1 MSGQHAATAELTART
16 DALEQAVTL
25 AGGRV
30 DHDVARRVSRTIAG
44 ARERLALG
52 VDHTLVA
59 LVGGTGS
66 GKSSLFNAIAGLDF
80 ADVGVRRPTT
90 AEVTACVW
98 GATGGLLLDW
108 LGVAS
113 DRRIERESAL
123 DGDAE
128 APLRGLVLLDLPDH
142 DSIEPAHRVIVD
154 RLLPMVDLLVWVVD
168 PQKYADDALHSGYL
182 QHLVGHESAMVVVLN
197 HIDTVRPELRE
208 ELAADVSRL
217 LVEDGLT
224 GVPVTVSSA
233 REGLGITDIR
243 ARLVDVVEHRS
254 TAAVRVGAELND
266 AAALL
271 ARAIDVAAAPRAPLP
286 VDAVVDDLVAAAGLL
301 AVADAVAALA
311 RGASGTVPA
320 LGPVQPD
327 SVDVARSRWLDS
339 LDGHA
344 PAGWLADI
352 AVRIASVDR
361 LRLAVD
367 EALGAIPLATRR
379 SRLAVTLSAFA
390 VVAVAAGAAACAVAS
405 GWWRLRDLTDRLPVS
420 VWIVAAG
427 ALAMAVALLAL
438 AAAERRASA
447 RRRSAA
453 VVREGRD
460 RLGAVVRTFLA
471 DPTAAVLG
479 ERDRVRELTE
489 ITRTSGAAEPSP
501 ASTVTLA
508 SPS

>member
-1 MSGQHAATAELTART
+1 MSGQHAATAELTTRT

-30 DHDVARRVSRTIAG
+30 DDDVARRVSRTIAG

-98 GATGGLLLDW
+98 GATGESLLDW

-123 DGDAE
+123 DGEAE

-197 HIDTVRPELRE
+197 HIDTVRPEMRE

-224 GVPVTVSSA
+224 GVPVTIASA
-233 REGLGITDIR
+233 REGLGVTDIR
-243 ARLVDVVEHRS
+243 ARLVDVVGRRS

-271 ARAIDVAAAPRAPLP
+271 ARAIDVAAAPRAPIP

-311 RGASGTVPA
+311 RGASGTLPA

-339 LDGHA
+339 LDGRA

-367 EALGAIPLATRR
+367 EALGAVALTTRR

-390 VVAVAAGAAACAVAS
+390 VVAVAAGAAASAVAS
-405 GWWRLRDLTDRLPVS
+405 GWWRLHDVTDRLSVS
-420 VWIVAAG
+420 MWIVAAG
-427 ALAMAVALLAL
+427 ALAVAAALVAL
-438 AAAERRASA
+438 AAAERRAAA

-453 VVREGRD
+453 VLREGRD
-460 RLGAVVRTFLA
+460 RLGAVVRTFLT

-489 ITRTSGAAEPSP
+489 IARTSGAAEPSP

>member
-1 MSGQHAATAELTART
+1 MSGQHAATAELTTRT

-25 AGGRV
+25 AGDRV
-30 DHDVARRVSRTIAG
+30 DDDLARRVSRTVAG

-98 GATGGLLLDW
+98 GSTGGALLDW

-142 DSIEPAHRVIVD
+142 DSIEQAHRVIVD

-182 QHLVGHESAMVVVLN
+182 KHLVGHESAMVVVLN
-197 HIDTVRPELRE
+197 HIDTVRPEMRE

-217 LVEDGLT
+217 LTEDGLT
-224 GVPVTVSSA
+224 GVPVTISSA
-233 REGLGITDIR
+233 REGLGVADIR
-243 ARLVDVVEHRS
+243 TRLVDVVGRRS
-254 TAAVRVGAELND
+254 IAAVRVGAELND

-271 ARAIDVAAAPRAPLP
+271 ARAIDVPAAPRAPLP
-286 VDAVVDDLVAAAGLL
+286 VDAVVDDLVAAAGLP
-301 AVADAVAALA
+301 AVADAVAALV

-327 SVDVARSRWLDS
+327 SVDIARSRWLDS
-339 LDGHA
+339 LDGRA

-352 AVRIASVDR
+352 AGRIATVDR

-367 EALGAIPLATRR
+367 EALGAVALTTRR
-379 SRLAVTLSAFA
+379 SRLAVTSSSLA
-390 VVAVAAGAAACAVAS
+390 VVAGVAGAASAAVAAGWVQVAEV
-405 GWWRLRDLTDRLPVS
+405 TDRTPVS
-420 VWIVAAG
+420 VWVVAG
-427 ALAMAVALLAL
+427 GSFGVAVALVAL
-438 AAAERRASA
+438 AATARRSAA

-453 VVREGRD
+453 VLREGRD
-460 RLGAVVRTFLA
+460 RLGGVVRTFLA
-471 DPTAAVLG
+471 EPTAAVLD
-479 ERDRVRELTE
+479 ERVRVRELIE
-489 ITRTSGAAEPSP
+489 IARTGGTAEPSP
-501 ASTVTLA
+501 ASEMTLA
-508 SPS
+508 SSS

>member
-1 MSGQHAATAELTART
+1 MNAQNAATAELTMRT

-25 AGGRV
+25 AGDRV
-30 DHDVARRVSRTIAG
+30 DGDVARRVSRTVAG

-98 GATGGLLLDW
+98 GGTGQALLDW

-142 DSIEPAHRVIVD
+142 DSIEQAHRVIVD

-197 HIDTVRPELRE
+197 HIDTVRPEMRE

-224 GVPVTVSSA
+224 GVPVTVASA
-233 REGLGITDIR
+233 REGLGIADIR
-243 ARLVDVVEHRS
+243 TRLVDVVGRRS

-271 ARAIDVAAAPRAPLP
+271 ARAVDVPARPRAPLP

-301 AVADAVAALA
+301 AVADAISAVV
-311 RGASGTVPA
+311 RGASGAVPA
-320 LGPVQPD
+320 PGPVQPD
-327 SVDVARSRWLDS
+327 SVDIARSRWLDS
-339 LDGHA
+339 LDGRA
-344 PAGWLADI
+344 PEEWLADV
-352 AVRIASVDR
+352 ARRVATVDR

-367 EALGAIPLATRR
+367 EALSAVALTARR
-379 SRLAVTLSAFA
+379 SRLAVTLSAVA
-390 VVAVAAGAAACAVAS
+390 VVAVAVGVAAAVVAA
-405 GWWRLRDLTDRLPVS
+405 GWWRVHDLTDRFPFPV
-420 VWIVAAG
+420 W
-427 ALAMAVALLAL
+427 ALAASAFAVAVALVAL
-438 AAAERRASA
+438 AAAARRSAA

-453 VVREGRD
+453 VLRDGSD
-460 RLGAVVRTFLA
+460 RLRAVVRTFLA
-471 DPTAAVLG
+471 EPTAAVLD
-479 ERDRVRELTE
+479 ERDRVHELTE
-489 ITRTSGAAEPSP
+489 VARTSRSAEPSP
-501 ASTVTLA
+501 VSVPTVA

>member
-98 GATGGLLLDW
+98 GTTGGLLLDW

-197 HIDTVRPELRE
+197 HIDTVRQEMRE

-224 GVPVTVSSA
+224 GVPVTIASA
-233 REGLGITDIR
+233 REGLGIAEIR
-243 ARLVDVVEHRS
+243 ARLVDVVGRRS

-266 AAALL
+266 AAGLL
-271 ARAIDVAAAPRAPLP
+271 ARAIDAPAEPGAPLP
-286 VDAVVDDLVAAAGLL
+286 VDAVVDDLVAAAGLP
-301 AVADAVAALA
+301 AVADAVAALV

-327 SVDVARSRWLDS
+327 SVDIARSRWLDS
-339 LDGHA
+339 LDGRA

-352 AVRIASVDR
+352 GGRVATVDR

-367 EALGAIPLATRR
+367 EALSTVALTTRR
-379 SRLAVTLSAFA
+379 SRLAVALAALAGLA
-390 VVAVAAGAAACAVAS
+390 VVAGAAAA
-405 GWWRLRDLTDRLPVS
+405 T
-420 VWIVAAG
+420 VAAG
-427 ALAMAVALLAL
+427 WLQLREVADRSSFSAWVVAAGSLALAVALLAL
-438 AAAERRASA
+438 AGTARRSAA

-453 VVREGRD
+453 VLREGRD
-460 RLGAVVRTFLA
+460 RLGDVVRTFLVE
-471 DPTAAVLG
+471 PTATVLE
-479 ERDRVRELTE
+479 ERARVRELTE
-489 ITRTSGAAEPSP
+489 VTRTSGIAEPSP
-501 ASTVTLA
+501 ASEMTLTSSA
-508 SPS
+508 